1 MTLALARAFD
11 AQRQMTWGSEL
22 LSASHAWSLDLQ
34 ERYYRQQDCWT
45 DRGEDLL
52 SNLFVCCTLE
62 TLASPRFLLTTCSLK
77 SAKRSLSRNVLA
89 RRKGR
94 PKGDLEVDPNDVAA
108 GLPFQVV
115 LQRQDPL
122 LKLRQNSSMIE
133 SFSTSRPLQLID
145 VDIAASTMSWKRRVV
160 FCRQST

>member
-1 MTLALARAFD
+1 M
-11 AQRQMTWGSEL
+11 
-22 LSASHAWSLDLQ
+22 
-34 ERYYRQQDCWT
+34 
-45 DRGEDLL
+45 
-52 SNLFVCCTLE
+52 
-62 TLASPRFLLTTCSLK
+62 
-77 SAKRSLSRNVLA
+77 
-89 RRKGR
+89 
-94 PKGDLEVDPNDVAA
+94 DPNDVAA